1 MNTSIQEMNKV
12 LEANEL
18 SALRRIVAWFPNG
31 VADDYFEIKKSFED
45 LCSKRKAT
53 KTLLGSVWELR

>member
-1 MNTSIQEMNKV
+1 M